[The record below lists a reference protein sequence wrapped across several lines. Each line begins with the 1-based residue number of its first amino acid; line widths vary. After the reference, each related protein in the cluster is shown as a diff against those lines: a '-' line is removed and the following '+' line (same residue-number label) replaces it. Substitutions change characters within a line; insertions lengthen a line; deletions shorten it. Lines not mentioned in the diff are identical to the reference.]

1 MGVREPTANGYR
13 MLRMKYI
20 RRRGIINNDRFSKI
34 TTNLRKVLQKS
45 VQRIRPITSK
55 KQTNFDI
62 ISLVIVTTISEE
74 SMVDDMMDV
83 QLI

>member
-1 MGVREPTANGYR
+1 MSVREPAANGYR

-20 RRRGIINNDRFSKI
+20 RRGGIINYNRFSKI
-34 TTNLRKVLQKS
+34 TADLRKVLQKS
-45 VQRIRPITSK
+45 VQNTRLIASQ
-55 KQTNFDI
+55 QTNFDI
-62 ISLVIVTTISEE
+62 ISLVIVTAISKE